1 MRHLAFAFLTLFWAT
16 SALAQAQVS
25 IAMDRLGIADM
36 IEVMRIEG
44 IAYAQTLNDEM
55 LDGQGGALWDE
66 QVRAIY
72 APEPISEIVRAR
84 LNTLSDSDLRAAN
97 VFFGSDIGRKVIALD
112 LAARRAMMDDALEE
126 VVRAAYVQAVEDDD
140 PVIAHMQRLV
150 DSSDMIERNVT
161 IALTSSYRM
170 YKGLVDGDAYE
181 MSDDEI
187 LAEVWTQEDD
197 VRADTTEWLMG
208 YLMLSYQ
215 PLDDAELDAYLT
227 FSESAVGRALNAAF
241 FDGFGIVYT
250 DISYALGRAV
260 ALNMI
265 GDEL

>member
-1 MRHLAFAFLTLFWAT
+1 MRHLAFAFVTLFWAT
-16 SALAQAQVS
+16 SAVAQAQVS

-36 IEVMRIEG
+36 IAVMRVEG
-44 IAYAQTLNDEM
+44 IAYADTLNDEM

-66 QVRAIY
+66 QVRSIY
-72 APEPISEIVRAR
+72 AVDPISETVRAR
-84 LNTLSDSDLRAAN
+84 LATLSDTDLRAAN
-97 VFFGSDIGRKVIALD
+97 VFFGSDVGRKVIALD
-112 LAARRAMMDDALEE
+112 LAARRAMLDETLEE
-126 VVRAAYVQAVEDDD
+126 IVRAAYVQAVEEDA
-140 PVIAHMQRLV
+140 PALSQMQRLV
-150 DSSDMIERNVT
+150 ESSDMIERNVT
-161 IALTSSYRM
+161 ITLTSSYRM
-170 YKGLVDGDAYE
+170 YKGLVDGGAYD

-215 PLDDAELDAYLT
+215 PLDAADLEVYLT
-227 FSESAVGRALNAAF
+227 FSESTAGRALNAAY